1 MVNAVPLVPLV
12 TAMLQTVLGARP
24 LLERL
29 DPPRR
34 AVLLMALLGLVLT
47 GVVLVACVMIGGRWV
62 RRLAGRGVRPTA
74 TKKKAA
80 PEPWREVLRESLP
93 DAKTGDT
100 VHLDRATDETR
111 AD

>member
-1 MVNAVPLVPLV
+1 MVNPESVVHLE
-12 TAMLQTVLGARP
+12 TALLQVQQGAEP

-34 AVLLMALLGLVLT
+34 AAVLMALLGLVLT

-62 RRLAGRGVRPTA
+62 RRLAGRGVRSTPA
-74 TKKKAA
+74 NKKAA
-80 PEPWREVLRESLP
+80 EPWRDVLRESLP

-100 VHLDRATDETR
+100 VHIDKKSEDTQTD
-111 AD
+111 